1 MHNAGFAA
9 AAGLDKITRS
19 QNDAASPAEHN
30 RSVWV
35 FHGCFDDDASTFGK
49 VVPPGSTQGP
59 IILLKE
65 PNKLH
70 QTHPLKFIVLC
81 CPKVKKSLIRT

>member
-1 MHNAGFAA
+1 MHNAGLAA

-49 VVPPGSTQGP
+49 VVPPGSTQRS
-59 IILLKE
+59 IVLLDDRQ
-65 PNKLH
+65 KL
-70 QTHPLKFIVLC
+70 QQLFENLFIVMCGLR
-81 CPKVKKSLIRT
+81 KNRAHS

>member
-1 MHNAGFAA
+1 MHDARFAA
-9 AAGLDKITRS
+9 AAWLDKITRS

-49 VVPPGSTQGP
+49 VVPPRSTQRP

-65 PNKLH
+65 SSKPDIGSISI
-70 QTHPLKFIVLC
+70 QIYYIT
-81 CPKVKKSLIRT
+81 IRM